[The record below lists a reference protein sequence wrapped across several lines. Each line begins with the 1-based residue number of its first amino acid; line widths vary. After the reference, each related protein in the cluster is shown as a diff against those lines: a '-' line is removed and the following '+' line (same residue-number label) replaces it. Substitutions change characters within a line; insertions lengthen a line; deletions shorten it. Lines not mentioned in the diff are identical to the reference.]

1 MSMNAGFRI
10 ATVWGIPIRLHA
22 SWFIIFGLLTWSL
35 ATGFL
40 PEAYPQLP
48 GYSHWLLGG
57 LTSLL
62 FAASVL
68 LHELGHAWQARRDGV
83 PVRQVTLFIFGGV
96 AEITREPSSA
106 GSEFRIAIAGP
117 LVSLAL
123 AGIFGGL
130 YLLDR
135 PLAMLAAPSE
145 WLARINLTLALF
157 NLIPGFPLDGGRVL
171 RAIVW
176 RATNSPRRATEVAAT
191 AGQIVAFGFIAFGI
205 YTIFQGNLFN
215 GLWLAFI
222 GWFLQNAA
230 ASSLAQSTVQE
241 ALRGVKVSQVMDTSV
256 PSVPSFH
263 NLERVVEEN
272 ILTGGESVFL
282 VTDSIGSSIR
292 GILTLREITN
302 RPRIEW
308 KNLTAADV
316 MIPCSRLA
324 PLSPQTEL
332 LSALRQMDEAGF
344 AQLPVTEGGEVRGVL
359 TRERVLHYL
368 RLRAEVGF

>member
-1 MSMNAGFRI
+1 MRLNAGFRI

-22 SWFIIFGLLTWSL
+22 SWFVIFGLVTWSL
-35 ATGFL
+35 ASGFL

-48 GYSHWLLGG
+48 SVAHWAIGA

-83 PVRQVTLFIFGGV
+83 PVRQVTLFLFGGV

-106 GSEFRIAIAGP
+106 GSEFRVAIAGP
-117 LVSLAL
+117 LVSLGL

-130 YLLDR
+130 YLIDR
-135 PLAMLAAPSE
+135 SMAILAAPSE

-176 RATNSPRRATEVAAT
+176 RVTKNPRRATEVAAT
-191 AGQIVAFGFIAFGI
+191 AGQIVAFGFIAIGI
-205 YTIFQGNLFN
+205 FTIFRGNLFN

-256 PSVPSFH
+256 VSVASFH
-263 NLERVVEEN
+263 SLERVVEEN
-272 ILTGGESVFL
+272 VLTGGENVFL

-292 GILTLREITN
+292 GILTLREITLQP
-302 RPRIEW
+302 RPEW

-316 MIPCSRLA
+316 MIPCDRLA
-324 PLSPQTEL
+324 PLNPQTEL
-332 LSALRQMDEAGF
+332 LQALRQMDEAGYP
-344 AQLPVTEGGEVRGVL
+344 QLPVTEGGEVRGIL
-359 TRERVLHYL
+359 TRDRILHYL

>member
-1 MSMNAGFRI
+1 MRLNAGFPI

-22 SWFIIFGLLTWSL
+22 SWFVIFGLVTWSL
-35 ATGFL
+35 ASGFL
-40 PEAYPQLP
+40 PEAYPQL
-48 GYSHWLLGG
+48 SIVAHWAIGAV
-57 LTSLL
+57 TSLL

-83 PVRQVTLFIFGGV
+83 PVRQVTLFLFGGV

-117 LVSLAL
+117 LVSLGL

-130 YLLDR
+130 YLIDR
-135 PLAMLAAPSE
+135 SMAMLAAPSE

-176 RATNSPRRATEVAAT
+176 RATNNPRRATEVAAT
-191 AGQIVAFGFIAFGI
+191 AGQVVAFGFIAVGI
-205 YTIFQGNLFN
+205 FIIFQGNLFN

-256 PSVPSFH
+256 VSVASFH
-263 NLERVVEEN
+263 SLERVVEEN
-272 ILTGGESVFL
+272 VLIGGESVFL

-292 GILTLREITN
+292 GLLTLRDITS
-302 RPRIEW
+302 RPRLEW

-316 MIPCSRLA
+316 MTPCDRLA
-324 PLSPQTEL
+324 PLNPQTEL
-332 LSALRQMDEAGF
+332 LQALRQMDEAGYP
-344 AQLPVTEGGEVRGVL
+344 QLPVTESGEVRGIL
-359 TRERVLHYL
+359 TRDRILHYL